1 MTAAR
6 AALAWAGL
14 ALAVGVPLAVAAT
27 SPLLAWREPVYIA
40 AGLAGVVG
48 LGLLLVQPLLAAG
61 LLPGLRMRPSR
72 RLHAVVGAALVVAV
86 VAHVAGLWITSP
98 PDVVDALL
106 FRSPTPFS
114 AWGVVAMW
122 AVFGAALLAL
132 LRGRLRL
139 LLFRLCHVTLA
150 AVVVVGTVVHAW
162 LVDGTMGTVSK
173 AVLCLLVLAAAAWAV
188 REARLPAAL
197 RRLLRRE

>member
-1 MTAAR
+1 LRAILTW
-6 AALAWAGL
+6 AALAA
-14 ALAVGVPLAVAAT
+14 ALGVPLAVAAT

-40 AGLAGVVG
+40 AAFAGVVG
-48 LGLLLVQPLLAAG
+48 LGLLLVQPLLAGGA
-61 LLPGLRMRPSR
+61 LPGLRLRASR
-72 RLHAVVGAALVVAV
+72 RVHAVVGAGLVVAV
-86 VAHVAGLWITSP
+86 VVHVAGLWVTSP

-132 LRGRLRL
+132 LRGRMRL
-139 LLFRLCHVTLA
+139 LLWRLCHVTLA
-150 AVVVVGTVVHAW
+150 VVVVVGTVVHAW

-173 AVLCLLVLAAAAWAV
+173 AVLCLLVLAAAAWVV
-188 REARLPAAL
+188 REARLAAAL
-197 RRLLRRE
+197 RRLLQRD

>member
-6 AALAWAGL
+6 AAVIWAGL
-14 ALAVGVPLAVAAT
+14 TLALGVPLVVAAT
-27 SPLLAWREPVYIA
+27 SPLLAWREPIYIA

-48 LGLLLVQPLLAAG
+48 LGLLLLQPLLAAG
-61 LLPGLRMRPSR
+61 LLPGLRMRLSR
-72 RLHAVVGAALVVAV
+72 RLHAGVGAALVVAV
-86 VAHVAGLWITSP
+86 LAHVAGLWVTSP

-139 LLFRLCHVTLA
+139 LLFRLCHVMLA
-150 AVVVVGTVVHAW
+150 VVVVVGTVVHAW

-188 REARLPAAL
+188 REARLPSAL